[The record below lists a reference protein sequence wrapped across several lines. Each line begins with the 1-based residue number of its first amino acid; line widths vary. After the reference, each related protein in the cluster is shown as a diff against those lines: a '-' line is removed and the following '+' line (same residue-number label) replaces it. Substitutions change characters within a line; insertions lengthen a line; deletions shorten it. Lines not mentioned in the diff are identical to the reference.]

1 MHEREGDRA
10 RRVCRREQAAE
21 GPAVGERDD
30 QRALAACGVE
40 DGAEV
45 VDPLLDRRQAVSP
58 QPIGEPY
65 AALVVADDPAPS
77 TEMLDELRHRGEAPE
92 VREL

>member
-1 MHEREGDRA
+1 MDERK
-10 RRVCRREQAAE
+10 RRPGPPVGPMRSRR
-21 GPAVGERDD
+21 RFMFD
-30 QRALAACGVE
+30 ALAACGVE

-45 VDPLLDRRQAVSP
+45 VDSLLDRRQAVSP
-58 QPIGEPY
+58 QPIGEPC